1 MAGEFEAAG
10 DLVMAGASAR
20 ALDTPS
26 AGAAHA
32 PSHGGAACA
41 NCGTTLTGEFCSH
54 CGQRAHFH
62 RTLHEVGHEILHG
75 VTHFDGKTWTT
86 LPMLLLSPGQLT
98 REYIHGKR
106 ARYIAPVSL
115 FLLVVF
121 LMFFVF
127 SFVKITDNTPYDAA
141 NAKANLAEID
151 RGLADLE
158 RQRTTAVAKGDR
170 EALTEIAAAITALKA
185 LRRPLATQIAS
196 PVDGVTSI
204 PEIITQDIKRAAA
217 EDNLKLNLGSS
228 ELNRKA
234 RAAFKNPELVLYK
247 LQTKAY
253 KLSFLLVPMS
263 VPWLWLMFFWRRDI
277 RLYDHAV
284 FALYSIS
291 FMSLLFI
298 IGSLALTFDFLHSG
312 FWFALVFVV
321 PGIHMF
327 LQLKGAYQLSNTG
340 ALVRTFLLS
349 WAAVIT
355 LSLYLMLLIILGVID

>member
-1 MAGEFEAAG
+1 MAGEVEAMG
-10 DLVMAGASAR
+10 DLVMAGAAAH
-20 ALDTPS
+20 ALDTP
-26 AGAAHA
+26 ATGAAHA
-32 PSHGGAACA
+32 HAACA
-41 NCGTTLTGEFCSH
+41 NCGTALSGEFCSH

-75 VTHFDGKTWTT
+75 VTHFDGKTWNT

-98 REYIHGKR
+98 RDYIHGKR

-127 SFVKITDNTPYDAA
+127 SFVKISDNAAFDPA
-141 NAKANLAEID
+141 NARANLAEMD
-151 RGLADLE
+151 KGLADLE
-158 RQRTTAVAKGDR
+158 RQRVAAVAKGDS
-170 EALTEIAAAITALKA
+170 EALTEIAAATTGLKA
-185 LRRPLATQIAS
+185 LRRPLAAQVAN
-196 PVDGVTSI
+196 PAKAVTSI
-204 PEIITQDIKRAAA
+204 PDIVSQEIRSAAA
-217 EDNLKLNLGSS
+217 DDSVNVAFGIPALDK
-228 ELNRKA
+228 KA
-234 RAAFKNPELVLYK
+234 KAALKNPELVLYK

-253 KLSFLLVPMS
+253 KLSFLLVPLS

-277 RLYDHAV
+277 RMYDHAV

-298 IGSLALTFDFLHSG
+298 IGSLALTLDFLYSG
-312 FWFALVFVV
+312 FWFALIFVV
-321 PGIHMF
+321 PGVHMF
-327 LQLKGAYQLSNTG
+327 LQLKGAYSLSNTG

-355 LSLYLMLLIILGVID
+355 LSLYLMLLVVLGVID